1 MLSCECKKKNT
12 CWSIKTAVQYVK
24 GDRIEGECLIRDLPS
39 SVLSSEKILHEY
51 WGENRFSTAQN
62 EEPRQVCI
70 LFVWGS
76 LVSMGLVYLLL
87 LIPPI
92 EEANIHRSFRLKMK
106 ISVFFS
112 VKYQ

>member
-1 MLSCECKKKNT
+1 M
-12 CWSIKTAVQYVK
+12 K

-62 EEPRQVCI
+62 EEARQVCI

-87 LIPPI
+87 LFPPI